1 MTDLFDPTRTR
12 TIKALSLWQPWATLI
27 ASGVKAHETRHWSTE
42 HRGAIAIHAAKRLDF
57 AGAPVQLCHRV
68 LGRTWWDKCPQG
80 AVVAVARL
88 RTCRSTDDVFQH
100 VTRADAASGDF
111 SEGRFAWAL
120 TEVRP
125 LDEPIPTLG
134 RQGLF
139 NWSPPDD
146 LDSRLGPVVDHEV
159 ICAAIGWGR

>member
-1 MTDLFDPTRTR
+1 MTDLFDNTRTR
-12 TIKALSLWQPWATLI
+12 TMKAISIWQPWATLI
-27 ASGVKAHETRHWSTE
+27 ASGVKAHETRHWPTE
-42 HRGAIAIHAAKRLDF
+42 HRGQIAIHASKRLDF
-57 AGAPVQLCHRV
+57 AGAPVQLCGRV
-68 LGRTWWDKCPQG
+68 LGRAWWEKCPLG
-80 AVVAVARL
+80 AVVAIARL

-100 VTRADAASGDF
+100 ITRADEACGDF

-139 NWSPPDD
+139 NWTPPDD
-146 LDSRLGPVVDHEV
+146 LDSRLGPVLDHDV